1 MLPPGGNL
9 NTLQSS
15 QTDFIM
21 PTATPAAIRKKKKKK
36 EKNDLIDCV
45 SFWTPSNQ
53 IFSSGQE
60 LFSEHWCWILS
71 ISLLGFL

>member
-45 SFWTPSNQ
+45 S
-53 IFSSGQE
+53 IYMVY
-60 LFSEHWCWILS
+60 
-71 ISLLGFL
+71 